1 LAIIRDSYII
11 KIVRDVVFL
20 GIEYFK
26 ANASVDYNLI
36 EISVLENLAYV
47 FVLMNVGNYLG
58 VSDYE

>member
-1 LAIIRDSYII
+1 M
-11 KIVRDVVFL
+11 

>member
-1 LAIIRDSYII
+1 M
-11 KIVRDVVFL
+11 

-36 EISVLENLAYV
+36 VISVLENLAYV